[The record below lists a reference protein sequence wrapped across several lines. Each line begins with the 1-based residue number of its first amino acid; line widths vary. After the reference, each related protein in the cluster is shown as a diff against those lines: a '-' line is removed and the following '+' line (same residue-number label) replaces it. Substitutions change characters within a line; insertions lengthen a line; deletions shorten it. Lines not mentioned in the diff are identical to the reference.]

1 MYNRFYPLVTQF
13 DGNDLDDTNV
23 VNSQKQENESNK
35 CNNNGGG
42 NNKWFNRVR
51 IKKELIKWKKFQ
63 FHQIKIKVSQQIS
76 SANSNSSHNIMA
88 SSSARKNEQPQP
100 DWQHILER
108 IETYAQGFPPIDEEG
123 IVHLQQGMHFIFC
136 DQFVNTIRY
145 GAELFHGMIVRNFI
159 DCPNGFFNELF
170 KVYFLMNLQKINI

>member
-51 IKKELIKWKKFQ
+51 IKKELIKWK
-63 FHQIKIKVSQQIS
+63 
-76 SANSNSSHNIMA
+76 
-88 SSSARKNEQPQP
+88 
-100 DWQHILER
+100 
-108 IETYAQGFPPIDEEG
+108 
-123 IVHLQQGMHFIFC
+123 
-136 DQFVNTIRY
+136 
-145 GAELFHGMIVRNFI
+145 
-159 DCPNGFFNELF
+159 
-170 KVYFLMNLQKINI
+170 